1 MQNNETQT
9 LDGLIQISAPYST
22 VVMGKN
28 GKPQEVSMRVP
39 VNGEIAVID
48 ALNLVMHPDTF
59 DTHLHQNLTN
69 PDIDDDKKRKY
80 ATETAYHIG
89 NVLRHIMGD
98 DFADIH
104 DTGVSRNRYHYTFRI
119 GDTVAPL
126 GLIGIHNFNT
136 DNPSILIMIYGEGT
150 HVAETWWEFGL
161 YQWLIAKDPDGK
173 PRVIDPKISRCDLAH
188 DDIDGLYSS
197 AELANEADTNGGF
210 ALTNKLPQV
219 QHLGDWKR
227 HEGRGRTLQVGA
239 RANGKLY
246 RGYEK
251 GKQLGD
257 TESFWFR
264 HEVELGNKS
273 RIIPLEILLR
283 PSEYFAGTYPYM
295 SEIAHLAGVNDNFC
309 PTRIETIKKTMSIS
323 FQKSVSVVKR
333 QFGRYLK
340 VFRDIYNDD
349 SEILEMLET
358 EKTDYYPKR
367 LKLFEKMI
375 FRAPHWTP
383 FGAPMLESDPY
394 QNVLKESIYAI

>member
-1 MQNNETQT
+1 MNETM
-9 LDGLIQISAPYST
+9 LSNSMIQVSQQFSK
-22 VVMGKN
+22 VVTDKN
-28 GKPQEVSMRVP
+28 GKPAEVSMRVP
-39 VNGEIAVID
+39 VNGEVAVID
-48 ALNLVMHPDTF
+48 ALNMVMHPDTF
-59 DTHLHQNLTN
+59 DNQLHQNLSN
-69 PDIDDDKKRKY
+69 PDMCPDKKRKL

-89 NVLRHIMGD
+89 NVLRLIMGD

-119 GDTVAPL
+119 GEQLMPL

-150 HVAETWWEFGL
+150 HVAETWWEYGL
-161 YQWLIAKDPDGK
+161 YQFLDNKA
-173 PRVIDPKISRCDLAH
+173 IDAKISRCDLAH
-188 DDIDGLYSS
+188 DDIEGLYSS
-197 AELANEADTNGGF
+197 SELADDADTNMGF
-210 ALTNKLPQV
+210 ALTNKQPQV

-227 HEGRGRTLQVGA
+227 HEGRGRTLQVGS

-257 TESFWFR
+257 TESPWFR

-273 RIIPLEILLR
+273 RIIPLDILIR
-283 PSEYFAGTYPYM
+283 PSDYFAGSYPYM
-295 SEIAHLAGVNDNFC
+295 AEIAQLANTNNNFC
-309 PTRIETIKKTMSIS
+309 PTRIKTIKKTLSIS
-323 FQKSVSVVKR
+323 FQKSVSTVKH

-340 VFRDIYNDD
+340 TFQDIFKDD
-349 SEILEMLET
+349 TEILEMLIT

-383 FGAPMLESDPY
+383 FSAPMINSTY
-394 QNVLKESIYAI
+394 QDVLKGTLYAI

>member
-1 MQNNETQT
+1 MQMYETMP
-9 LDGLIQISAPYST
+9 LDSLSQISQHVTT

-28 GKPQEVSMRVP
+28 GKPQEVSLRIP

-48 ALNLVMHPDTF
+48 ALNFVVHPDTF
-59 DTHLHQNLTN
+59 DTELHQNMIN
-69 PDIDDDKKRKY
+69 PDIDNEKKRKL
-80 ATETAYHIG
+80 ATETAYQIG
-89 NVLRHIMGD
+89 NVLRLIMGD

-119 GDTVAPL
+119 GDPSMPL

-136 DNPSILIMIYGEGT
+136 DNPSVLVMIYGEGT

-161 YQWLIAKDPDGK
+161 FQWLSSAAK
-173 PRVIDPKISRCDLAH
+173 DPKISRCDLAH
-188 DDIDGLYSS
+188 DDIEGLYSS
-197 AELANEADTNGGF
+197 AELADESDTNGGF
-210 ALTNKLPQV
+210 ALTNKLPNV

-227 HEGRGRTLQVGA
+227 HEGRGRTLQVGS

-251 GKQLGD
+251 GKQLGNV
-257 TESFWFR
+257 ESPWFR

-273 RIIPLEILLR
+273 RIIPLDILLH

-295 SEIAHLAGVNDNFC
+295 TEIAQYASSNENFC

-323 FQKSVSVVKR
+323 FQKSVQVVKH
-333 QFGRYLK
+333 QFGRYMK
-340 VFRDIYNDD
+340 VFRDIYKDD
-349 SEILEMLET
+349 SEILEMLVT

-367 LKLFEKMI
+367 LRLFEKMI

-383 FGAPMLESDPY
+383 FGAPMIEHSTYED
-394 QNVLKESIYAI
+394 VLKGTLYAI

>member
-1 MQNNETQT
+1 MNETTT
-9 LDGLIQISAPYST
+9 LDGVRQISQHTTT

-28 GKPQEVSMRVP
+28 GKPQEVSLRIP

-48 ALNLVMHPDTF
+48 ALNFVVHPDTF
-59 DTHLHQNLTN
+59 DTQLHQNMIN
-69 PDIDDDKKRKY
+69 PDLDNDKKRKL

-89 NVLRHIMGD
+89 NVLRLIMGD

-119 GDTVAPL
+119 GDPSMPL
-126 GLIGIHNFNT
+126 GLIGIHNFNA

-161 YQWLIAKDPDGK
+161 FQWLSGK
-173 PRVIDPKISRCDLAH
+173 AISPKISRCDLAH
-188 DDIDGLYSS
+188 DDIEGLYSS
-197 AELANEADTNGGF
+197 AELADESDTNSGF
-210 ALTNKLPQV
+210 ALTNKLPNV

-227 HEGRGRTLQVGA
+227 HEGRGRTLQVGS

-251 GKQLGD
+251 GKQLGNP
-257 TESFWFR
+257 ESPWFR

-273 RIIPLEILLR
+273 RLIPLDILLH

-295 SEIAHLAGVNDNFC
+295 AEIAQYATDKENFC
-309 PTRIETIKKTMSIS
+309 PTRIETIKKTMTIS
-323 FQKSVSVVKR
+323 FHKSVQVVQH
-333 QFGRYLK
+333 QFGRYMK
-340 VFRDIYNDD
+340 VFRDIYQDD
-349 SEILEMLET
+349 SEILEMLVT
-358 EKTDYYPKR
+358 QKTDYYPKR
-367 LKLFEKMI
+367 LRLFEKMI

-383 FGAPMLESDPY
+383 FGAPLIESSPY
-394 QNVLKESIYAI
+394 QNVLKESVHAI

>member
-1 MQNNETQT
+1 MHETTT
-9 LDGLIQISAPYST
+9 LDGVRQISQHMTT
-22 VVMGKN
+22 VVMDKN
-28 GKPQEVSMRVP
+28 GKPQEVSLRIP

-48 ALNLVMHPDTF
+48 ALNMVMHPDTF
-59 DTHLHQNLTN
+59 DTQLHQKMIN
-69 PDIDDDKKRKY
+69 PDLCPDKKRKL

-89 NVLRHIMGD
+89 NVLRLIMGD

-126 GLIGIHNFNT
+126 GLIGIHNFNAN
-136 DNPSILIMIYGEGT
+136 NPSILIMIYGEGT
-150 HVAETWWEFGL
+150 RVAETWWEFGL
-161 YQWLIAKDPDGK
+161 YQWLDNKA
-173 PRVIDPKISRCDLAH
+173 IDPKISRCDLAH
-188 DDIDGLYSS
+188 DDIDGIYSS
-197 AELANEADTNGGF
+197 AELADEADTNSGF

-227 HEGRGRTLQVGA
+227 HEGRGRTLQVGS

-251 GKQLGD
+251 GKQLGNP
-257 TESFWFR
+257 ESMWFR

-273 RIIPLEILLR
+273 RLIPLDILLY

-295 SEIAHLAGVNDNFC
+295 AEIAQLAGANENFC

-323 FQKSVSVVKR
+323 FQKSVHVVKH
-333 QFGRYLK
+333 QFGRYMK

-349 SEILEMLET
+349 SEILEMLVT

-367 LKLFEKMI
+367 LKLFEKII
-375 FRAPHWTP
+375 FRPMHWVAFPKATNTHITH
-383 FGAPMLESDPY
+383 STY
-394 QNVLKESIYAI
+394 QNVLKETIYAI

>member
-1 MQNNETQT
+1 MNETMP
-9 LDGLIQISAPYST
+9 LDGLRQISQHMTT

-28 GKPQEVSMRVP
+28 GKPQEVSLRIP

-48 ALNLVMHPDTF
+48 ALNFVVHPDTF
-59 DTHLHQNLTN
+59 DTELHQNMIN
-69 PDIDDDKKRKY
+69 PDIDNEKKRKL
-80 ATETAYHIG
+80 ATEMAYQVG
-89 NVLRHIMGD
+89 NVLRLIMGD
-98 DFADIH
+98 DFADVH

-119 GDTVAPL
+119 GDPSMPL

-136 DNPSILIMIYGEGT
+136 DNPSVLVMIYGEGT

-161 YQWLIAKDPDGK
+161 FQWLDTTAIGA
-173 PRVIDPKISRCDLAH
+173 KISRCDLAH
-188 DDIDGLYSS
+188 DDIEGLYSS
-197 AELANEADTNGGF
+197 AELADESDTNGGF
-210 ALTNKLPQV
+210 ALTNKLPNV

-227 HEGRGRTLQVGA
+227 HEGRGRTLQVGS

-251 GKQLGD
+251 GKQLGNS
-257 TESFWFR
+257 ESVWFR

-273 RIIPLEILLR
+273 RIIPLDILLH

-295 SEIAHLAGVNDNFC
+295 AEIAQMAGANNNFC

-323 FQKSVSVVKR
+323 FQKSVQVVKH
-333 QFGRYLK
+333 QFGRYMK
-340 VFRDIYNDD
+340 VFRDIYKDD
-349 SEILEMLET
+349 SEILEMLVT

-367 LKLFEKMI
+367 LRLFEKMI

-383 FGAPMLESDPY
+383 FGAPMIESDPY
-394 QNVLKESIYAI
+394 ENVLKGTLYAV

>member
-1 MQNNETQT
+1 MQMNETTT
-9 LDGLIQISAPYST
+9 LDGIRQISQHTTT

-28 GKPQEVSMRVP
+28 GKPQEVSLRIP

-48 ALNLVMHPDTF
+48 ALNLVVHPDTF
-59 DTHLHQNLTN
+59 DTQLHQNMIN
-69 PDIDDDKKRKY
+69 PDIDNDKKRKL

-89 NVLRHIMGD
+89 NVLRLIMGD

-119 GDTVAPL
+119 GDPSMPL
-126 GLIGIHNFNT
+126 GLIGIHNFNA

-161 YQWLIAKDPDGK
+161 YQWLTALNPDK
-173 PRVIDPKISRCDLAH
+173 SPKVIDPKISRCDLAH
-188 DDIDGLYSS
+188 DDIEGLYSS
-197 AELANEADTNGGF
+197 AELADESDTNGGF
-210 ALTNKLPQV
+210 ALTNKLPNV

-227 HEGRGRTLQVGA
+227 HEGRGRTLQVGS
-239 RANGKLY
+239 RSNGKLY

-251 GKQLGD
+251 GKQLGNS
-257 TESFWFR
+257 ESPWFR

-273 RIIPLEILLR
+273 RIIPLDILLH

-295 SEIAHLAGVNDNFC
+295 TEIAQYATNQENFC
-309 PTRIETIKKTMSIS
+309 STRIETIKKTMTIS
-323 FQKSVSVVKR
+323 FHKSVQVVKH
-333 QFGRYLK
+333 QFGRYMK
-340 VFRDIYNDD
+340 VFRDIYQDD
-349 SEILEMLET
+349 SEILEMLIT

-367 LKLFEKMI
+367 LRLFEKMI

-383 FGAPMLESDPY
+383 FGAPLIESDPY
-394 QNVLKESIYAI
+394 QNVLKESLYAI

>member
-1 MQNNETQT
+1 MDFDETMPLEALT
-9 LDGLIQISAPYST
+9 QISKQMTT
-22 VVMGKN
+22 VVVDKN
-28 GKPQEVSMRVP
+28 GKSQEVSLRVP

-48 ALNLVMHPDTF
+48 ALNLVVHPDTF
-59 DTHLHQNLTN
+59 DTKLHENLSN
-69 PDIDDDKKRKY
+69 PDIDNEVKRKL

-89 NVLRHIMGD
+89 NVLRLIMGD

-119 GDTVAPL
+119 GEQSMPL

-161 YQWLIAKDPDGK
+161 YQFLDNKA
-173 PRVIDPKISRCDLAH
+173 IDPKISRCDLAH
-188 DDIDGLYSS
+188 DDMEGLYSS
-197 AELANEADTNGGF
+197 PELADEADTNAGF
-210 ALTNKLPQV
+210 ALTNKLPNV

-227 HEGRGRTLQVGA
+227 HEGRGRTLQVGS

-257 TESFWFR
+257 TESPWFR

-273 RIIPLEILLR
+273 RLIPLEILLH

-295 SEIAHLAGVNDNFC
+295 AEIAQVATGNENFC
-309 PTRIETIKKTMSIS
+309 PTRIKTIKKTMSIS
-323 FQKSVSVVKR
+323 FQKSVAVVKH
-333 QFGRYLK
+333 QFGRYMK
-340 VFRDIYNDD
+340 VFRDIYKDD
-349 SEILEMLET
+349 SEILEMLVT

-383 FGAPMLESDPY
+383 FWSVACKYSPY
-394 QNVLKESIYAI
+394 ETVLKETIYAI

>member
-1 MQNNETQT
+1 MKMNKTT
-9 LDGLIQISAPYST
+9 LHSDIVQISQQYSK
-22 VVMGKN
+22 VVVDKN

-59 DTHLHQNLTN
+59 DNQLHQNLSN
-69 PDIDDDKKRKY
+69 PDIDPEQKRRY

-89 NVLRHIMGD
+89 NVLRLIMGD

-104 DTGVSRNRYHYTFRI
+104 DTGVSRNRYHYTYRI
-119 GDTVAPL
+119 GEQLAPL

-161 YQWLIAKDPDGK
+161 YQWLDNKA
-173 PRVIDPKISRCDLAH
+173 IDAKISRCDLAH
-188 DDIDGLYSS
+188 DDIEGLYSS
-197 AELANEADTNGGF
+197 PELADEADTNHGF

-227 HEGRGRTLQVGA
+227 HEGRGRTLQVGS

-251 GKQLGD
+251 GKQLGN
-257 TESFWFR
+257 TESPWFR

-273 RIIPLEILLR
+273 RIIPLDILLH
-283 PSEYFAGTYPYM
+283 PSDYFAGTYPYM
-295 SEIAHLAGVNDNFC
+295 AEIAQKALVNNNIC
-309 PTRIETIKKTMSIS
+309 PTRIKTIKKTLSIS
-323 FQKSVSVVKR
+323 FKKSVHTVKH

-340 VFRDIYNDD
+340 VFRDIYDDD
-349 SEILEMLET
+349 SEILEMLVT
-358 EKTDYYPKR
+358 DKTDYYPKR

-383 FGAPMLESDPY
+383 FSNIRITHSTY
-394 QNVLKESIYAI
+394 QNVLKESLYAI

>member
-1 MQNNETQT
+1 MNETMP
-9 LDGLIQISAPYST
+9 LDCLTQISQHVTT

-28 GKPQEVSMRVP
+28 GKPQEVSLRIP

-48 ALNLVMHPDTF
+48 ALNFVVHPDTF
-59 DTHLHQNLTN
+59 DTELHQNMIN
-69 PDIDDDKKRKY
+69 PDIDNEKKRKL
-80 ATETAYHIG
+80 ATEMAYQVG
-89 NVLRHIMGD
+89 NVLRLIMGD
-98 DFADIH
+98 DFADVH

-119 GDTVAPL
+119 GDPSMPL

-136 DNPSILIMIYGEGT
+136 DNPSVLVMIYGEGT

-161 YQWLIAKDPDGK
+161 FQWLDTTAIGA
-173 PRVIDPKISRCDLAH
+173 KISRCDLAH
-188 DDIDGLYSS
+188 DDIEGLYSS
-197 AELANEADTNGGF
+197 AELADESDTNGGF
-210 ALTNKLPQV
+210 ALTNKLPNV

-227 HEGRGRTLQVGA
+227 HEGRGRTLQVGS

-251 GKQLGD
+251 GKQLGNA
-257 TESFWFR
+257 ESPWFR

-273 RIIPLEILLR
+273 RIIPLDILLH

-295 SEIAHLAGVNDNFC
+295 TEIAQYASSNENFC

-323 FQKSVSVVKR
+323 FQKSVQVVKH
-333 QFGRYLK
+333 QFGRYMK
-340 VFRDIYNDD
+340 VFRDIYKDD
-349 SEILEMLET
+349 SEILEMLVT

-367 LKLFEKMI
+367 LRLFEKMI

-383 FGAPMLESDPY
+383 FGAPMIEHSPY
-394 QNVLKESIYAI
+394 EDVLKGTLYAV

>member
-1 MQNNETQT
+1 MRTLSQNANS
-9 LDGLIQISAPYST
+9 DGIIQISAPYTT
-22 VVMGKN
+22 VVMGSD
-28 GKPQEVSMRVP
+28 GKPKEVSMRVP

-59 DTHLHQNLTN
+59 DTQLHQNLTD
-69 PDIDDDKKRKY
+69 PSVGDDQKRKL
-80 ATETAYHIG
+80 ATQTAYHIG
-89 NVLRHIMGD
+89 NVLRMIMGD

-119 GDTVAPL
+119 GDATAPL
-126 GLIGIHNFNT
+126 GMIGIHNFNAK
-136 DNPSILIMIYGEGT
+136 NPSVLIMIYGEGT

-161 YQWLIAKDPDGK
+161 YQWLTAENEDGS
-173 PRVIDPKISRCDLAH
+173 PRVIDAKISRCDLAH

-197 AELANEADTNGGF
+197 AELANAADTQGGF

-251 GKQLGD
+251 GKQLGNK
-257 TESFWFR
+257 ESFWFR

-273 RIIPLEILLR
+273 RIIPLDILVH
-283 PSEYFAGTYPYM
+283 PSEYFAGSYPYM
-295 SEIAHLAGVNDNFC
+295 AEIARLAGVNKNFC
-309 PTRIETIKKTMSIS
+309 PTRIKTLKKTMAIS
-323 FQKSVSVVKR
+323 FQKSVEVVKH

-340 VFRDIYNDD
+340 VFRDIYKDD
-349 SEILEMLET
+349 SEILEMLVT

-367 LKLFEKMI
+367 LKLFEKVI
-375 FRAPHWTP
+375 FRPMHWTP
-383 FGAPMLESDPY
+383 FNKLRTYPHQDYLRGVT
-394 QNVLKESIYAI
+394 NAI